1 MWNEKLTKLFAVCAV
16 VVVTFVVLAVVV
28 FVVPVAVGVCVAT
41 VSLLFTLSKA
51 L

>member
-1 MWNEKLTKLFAVCAV
+1 MWNEKLTKLFAVCGVVVVVFAVPAAV
-16 VVVTFVVLAVVV
+16 VVS
-28 FVVPVAVGVCVAT
+28 VAT